1 MRKPRIYIIEP
12 SPQTIDGSPDHQ
24 TPALFQ
30 ELDYFVEELFKGD
43 HALRAEHPADADAL
57 TAILPFSRLLCE
69 APTPEEGRRRCRE
82 AIEALPAY
90 QDQHLRHRLFFIGG
104 HPVFSG
110 AEIPDVTCFQPVV
123 SFPDDPP
130 RFHPIPWLME
140 CVPETTTPTHDICL
154 CGDPSSGLYRDVEA
168 VIAKCG
174 RILRAETTR
183 LADDIARAPRT
194 VCVWENGHPQDAGFY
209 SAVAQGR
216 IPVLITDTRRLP
228 FEECLDYS
236 SMTRRLGITAAELAL
251 LPDLL
256 TAPITAEQPPQ
267 TIRSLRGQHFSRAGL
282 AAYIVN
288 TLEAEREKA
297 PRTAV
302 RNAMHEFPLTDSA
315 GHLLDEPR
323 LFAGIWRH
331 LARQYPAGGNRA
343 LLFMAAG
350 KFLRRFL
357 EAGGPWKTQTNIR
370 GVADDS
376 ARSESLFAGYPLR
389 APAAFSPNEFAAVFL
404 ATDSCG
410 PLLAARCRETYSDS
424 VTLLQPSVLAKTSPV
439 DVASADA
446 SEKPHL
452 PNGRGTFMHRLE
464 GVVVCVRYGDYLSWS
479 LPGNRSLFDRLVVV
493 TAPDDTLSQS
503 IAGRYGATVVTSER
517 FSDGGA
523 VFNKGRMLND
533 GLKALRLDDWLLVFD
548 SDILLPK
555 TLRTHLQNRLLRPD
569 SLYYSIRLNAP
580 ETDTE
585 NWLTAFESDPGMRAS
600 LSFDRPGA
608 NRMPWGYFQL
618 FHAPHCP
625 PGAAGEPLYSEQF
638 PNAGDVDY
646 EFQARWPAERK
657 ILLPEAVIHLPHGSE
672 GANWSG
678 RTSRRLQ
685 PRPL

>member
-1 MRKPRIYIIEP
+1 MRKLRIYVIEP
-12 SPQTIDGSPDHQ
+12 PPQTIDGSPDCQ
-24 TPALFQ
+24 TPARFQ
-30 ELDYFVEELFKGD
+30 ELDFFVEQLLKGG
-43 HALRAEHPADADAL
+43 HAVRVDQPAEADAL
-57 TAILPFSRLLCE
+57 TAVLPFSRWLCE

-90 QDQHLRHRLFFIGG
+90 QDQRLRKRLFFIVG
-104 HPVFSG
+104 HPDFSG
-110 AEIPDVTCFQPVV
+110 ADIPDVTCFQPVV
-123 SFPDDPP
+123 SFPNDSP
-130 RFHPIPWLME
+130 RLHPIPWLTE
-140 CVPETTTPTHDICL
+140 RAPETTTPTHDICL

-174 RILRAETTR
+174 RILRAENNH
-183 LADDIARAPRT
+183 LSADIARAPRT
-194 VCVWENGHPQDAGFY
+194 VCVWENGHAQDAGFY
-209 SAVAQGR
+209 SALAQGR
-216 IPVLITDTRRLP
+216 RPVLITDTRRLP
-228 FEECLDYS
+228 FEDSVDYS
-236 SMTRRLGITAAELAL
+236 SMARRLGITAAELAL
-251 LPDLL
+251 LPGLL
-256 TAPITAEQPPQ
+256 ASPTVAEQPPQ
-267 TIRSLRGQHFSRAGL
+267 TIRALHAPHFSRDGL

-288 TLEAEREKA
+288 TLKADLEKA
-297 PRTAV
+297 PRADV
-302 RNAMHEFPLTDSA
+302 PVAIHEFPLTDSA

-323 LFAGIWRH
+323 LFAGIWRQ
-331 LARQYPAGGNRA
+331 LARQYPAGGTRA

-357 EAGGPWKTQTNIR
+357 EAGGSWKTQTNIR

-376 ARSESLFAGYPLR
+376 ARTESLFEGYPLR

-404 ATDSCG
+404 ATDSCE
-410 PLLAARCRETYSDS
+410 PLLAARCRETYGDS
-424 VTLLQPSVLAKTSPV
+424 VTRLQPSVLAKTSPV

-446 SEKPHL
+446 PAKTHL
-452 PNGRGTFMHRLE
+452 PNVRGTFLRRLE

-479 LPGNRSLFDRLVVV
+479 LPENIRLFDRLTVV

-503 IAGRYGATVVTSER
+503 IAERYGATVVTSER
-517 FSDGGA
+517 FRDGGA

-555 TLRTHLQNRLLRPD
+555 TLRMHLQNRQLRPD

-585 NWLTAFESDPGMRAS
+585 NWLTSFESDPGLRAS

-618 FHAPHCP
+618 FHAPSCP
-625 PGAAGEPLYSEQF
+625 PSHTGEPLYSEQF